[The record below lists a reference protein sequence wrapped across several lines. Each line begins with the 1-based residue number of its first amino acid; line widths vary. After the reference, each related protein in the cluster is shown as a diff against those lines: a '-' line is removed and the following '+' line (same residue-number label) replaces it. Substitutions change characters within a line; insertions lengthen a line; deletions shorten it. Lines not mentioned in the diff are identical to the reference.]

1 MVNPRPQNW
10 GLIQLFTGDGK
21 GKTTAALGT
30 ALRAAAKGKRVAIV
44 YFDKGGEAHYSER
57 DLVRERVKEIDLF
70 PTGLDRIDP
79 VTNVFRFGVTEEDKR
94 EGERGLGIVEKLF
107 AEALHDLVVLDEIN
121 SSTAL
126 GIVEEA
132 AVLELIKK
140 KPRETELIL
149 TGRNAPASF
158 LELADL
164 ATEMKLLDH
173 YFYRGVAAREGLDY

>member
-30 ALRAAAKGKRVAIV
+30 ALRAAAKGKRVAII

-57 DLVRERVKEIDLF
+57 DLVRERIKKIELF

-94 EGERGLGIVEKLF
+94 EGERGLAIVERLF

-126 GIVEEA
+126 GIIEEA

-140 KPRETELIL
+140 KPAQTELIL

-164 ATEMKLLDH
+164 ATEMKLVNH